1 MSKLINTI
9 YDLGI
14 IPVTVLNSSDSAEP
28 VGEARIKGNLPCA
41 EITFRTECAAKSIEI
56 LSKKFPQ
63 MIIGAGTVL
72 TIDQVDSAVSSGA
85 QFLVSPGFNP
95 KVVSYC
101 LKNNYLIFPGVMTP
115 SEMESAMEMGLNI
128 LKLFP
133 VQAIGG
139 INYLKAVSSPYPV
152 LKFIPT
158 GGINAENLT
167 DYAGNKNV
175 LACGGSWMVNSK
187 LIQEN
192 KFETIKQL
200 AAEAVE
206 IVKKERSCQK

>member
-1 MSKLINTI
+1 MEKFVPVVVIKELSETDKILTALKASGINT
-9 YDLGI
+9 
-14 IPVTVLNSSDSAEP
+14 
-28 VGEARIKGNLPCA
+28 A

-158 GGINAENLT
+158 GGINAENLK

-192 KFETIKQL
+192 QFEKIKQL